1 MVNYLFATNRH
12 VPLGHE
18 KDMIWDVLNL
28 SQRCPD
34 FVPLFLKTHINNSFA
49 DNQTEGTFLMYLS
62 REHSGTHL
70 SLFIERVS
78 RVVPINSQVFNFVT
92 RCNNH
97 A

>member
-1 MVNYLFATNRH
+1 MVNCLFATNRH
-12 VPLGHE
+12 VPVGHK

-28 SQRCPD
+28 SQRCPN
-34 FVPLFLKTHINNSFA
+34 FVPLYRKTQINKGFANSQA
-49 DNQTEGTFLMYLS
+49 EGTFLMRLS
-62 REHSGTHL
+62 QEHSGTHL

-78 RVVPINSQVFNFVT
+78 RVVPINFQLFNFVT

>member
-1 MVNYLFATNRH
+1 M
-12 VPLGHE
+12 GQE

-28 SQRCPD
+28 SQRRPD
-34 FVPLFLKTHINNSFA
+34 FVPLFLKTHINNSLA
-49 DNQTEGTFLMYLS
+49 DNQAEGTFLMRLS

-78 RVVPINSQVFNFVT
+78 RVVPINFQLFNFVT
-92 RCNNH
+92 RCNSH